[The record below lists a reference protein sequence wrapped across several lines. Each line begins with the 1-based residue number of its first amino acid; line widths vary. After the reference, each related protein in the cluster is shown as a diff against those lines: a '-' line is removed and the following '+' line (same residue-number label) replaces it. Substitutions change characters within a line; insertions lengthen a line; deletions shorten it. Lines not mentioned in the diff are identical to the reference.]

1 MPVSRGQIVA
11 AALDLLDEAGLDGL
25 TLRQLAGRLGIR
37 APTLYW
43 HVRDKR
49 ELLDLLAA
57 AILDE
62 ALAAWREPQPGQPW
76 WEWLAARARAMRAA
90 LLTHRDSARI
100 VAGNR
105 PPESS
110 LPGIERQLRAL
121 GGAGFTPRDGL
132 LALLALNAYVIGD
145 VIDQQADET
154 RQRPAPTKPTAAET
168 VVPALPGTPEPA
180 VSVAAAPEPVVPVE
194 SAERA
199 APAGLGVAME
209 PAPPAGP
216 VASEGPADGAGT
228 PPGFGPDG
236 PYPLLSAAIGGMS
249 SPDQRFEHGL
259 GALIAGLRA
268 RHAE

>member
-1 MPVSRGQIVA
+1 MPVTRGQIVA

-76 WEWLAARARAMRAA
+76 WEWLGARARVMRAA
-90 LLTHRDSARI
+90 LLAHRDSARI

-110 LPGIERQLRAL
+110 LPGIERQLQAL
-121 GGAGFTPRDGL
+121 G
-132 LALLALNAYVIGD
+132 
-145 VIDQQADET
+145 
-154 RQRPAPTKPTAAET
+154 
-168 VVPALPGTPEPA
+168 
-180 VSVAAAPEPVVPVE
+180 
-194 SAERA
+194 
-199 APAGLGVAME
+199 APA
-209 PAPPAGP
+209 
-216 VASEGPADGAGT
+216 
-228 PPGFGPDG
+228 
-236 PYPLLSAAIGGMS
+236 
-249 SPDQRFEHGL
+249 SP
-259 GALIAGLRA
+259 RA
-268 RHAE
+268 TGCWPCWP

>member
-1 MPVSRGQIVA
+1 MPVTRAQIVA

-57 AILDE
+57 AIMDE

-76 WEWLAARARAMRAA
+76 WVWLEARARVMRAA
-90 LLTHRDSARI
+90 LLAHRDSARI

-105 PPESS
+105 PPQSS

-121 GGAGFTPRDGL
+121 AAAGFTPRDGL

-145 VIDQQADET
+145 IIDQQADET
-154 RQRPAPTKPTAAET
+154 RQRRAPTKPTAAET

-180 VSVAAAPEPVVPVE
+180 APE
-194 SAERA
+194 R
-199 APAGLGVAME
+199 
-209 PAPPAGP
+209 
-216 VASEGPADGAGT
+216 PADGAGI
-228 PPGFGPDG
+228 PPGIGPDG
-236 PYPLLSAAIGGMS
+236 PYPLLSAAIGEMS
-249 SPDQRFEHGL
+249 APDQRFEHGL

-268 RHAE
+268 RQAE